1 MRPKNENKK
10 KRITLDQISKKNFQ
24 QVPEGYFDQLPS
36 MIQTKI
42 DEESKVKTPVFT
54 VGFNWQTASIAAAVV
69 LILVF
74 SGVFNTVDSSRSVE
88 DILAEVSVDDII
100 DYLDY
105 SEISTIEIVAELDID
120 EADIDAF
127 LENDIQLLN
136 NEEFENMDE
145 LDLYQEFGIDESVY

>member
-54 VGFNWQTASIAAAVV
+54 IGFNWQTAAIAASVL

-136 NEEFENMDE
+136 SEEFENMDE